1 MENSTVSTGRRGE
14 EIVAAYL
21 EEIGYSIERRNF
33 RLYGAEV
40 DIIARRADTLHFVEV
55 KRWRSFD
62 RSELEYAIDGRK
74 QHRIARACRGYL
86 ASLNESEVLGVSFDV
101 ALVDPSDDSIRYIQR
116 AFEIE

>member
-1 MENSTVSTGRRGE
+1 MDGSTVSDGRRGE

-21 EEIGYSIERRNF
+21 EEIGCSIEQRNF

-40 DIIARRADTLHFVEV
+40 DIIARCADTLHFVEV

-62 RSELEYAIDGRK
+62 RSQLEYAIDGRK

-86 ASLNESEVLGVSFDV
+86 ASLDGADVLAVSFDV
-101 ALVDPSDDSIRYIQR
+101 AFVDSSDDSVRYFEG